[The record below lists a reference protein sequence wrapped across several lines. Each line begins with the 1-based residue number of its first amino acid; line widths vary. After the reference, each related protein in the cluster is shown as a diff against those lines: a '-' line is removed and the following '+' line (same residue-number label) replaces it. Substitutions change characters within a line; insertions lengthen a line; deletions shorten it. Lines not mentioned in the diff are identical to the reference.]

1 MAEDRLPTHLWIDAH
16 LKRCSVMGISAVVVN
31 SGQKMGGSVL
41 LKIYQPEVG
50 CRLMSQMR
58 DLDGKLSWY
67 CPHKEKYIHETD
79 ADALIKKSI
88 SRDPDL
94 WVIEIDTK
102 DGKVPVENINFQ

>member
-1 MAEDRLPTHLWIDAH
+1 MAEDRLPTHLWVDAH
-16 LKRCSVMGISAVVVN
+16 LKKCSVMGIPAVVIN
-31 SGQKMGGSVL
+31 FGQKTGGSVL

-58 DLDGKLSWY
+58 DLDGNLSWY
-67 CPHKEKYIHETD
+67 CSHKENFIQEPD
-79 ADALIKKSI
+79 ADSLIKKSI

-102 DGKVPVENINFQ
+102 DGSVPIENINLQ